1 MILEFREVRP
11 QQVPHNAARVAFSVE
26 DGRLALAGTRRSAWT
41 RARNARLRCCKGA
54 AFFGTIYGAGDL
66 VYLDSQVYEVKVCIQ
81 VDRAHDIPQ
90 MGWIQEQLSFVSQ
103 PTSVGSRWRRGIQT
117 SYFILDE
124 AVQRSL
130 RLVQTWSC
138 EDESHVLVLG

>member
-1 MILEFREVRP
+1 MQLESLSRWKMDGLHLPEP
-11 QQVPHNAARVAFSVE
+11 DEALGLEIGMPGCAVAKE
-26 DGRLALAGTRRSAWT
+26 
-41 RARNARLRCCKGA
+41 LR
-54 AFFGTIYGAGDL
+54 FFGTVYGAGDL
-66 VYLDSQVYEVKVCIQ
+66 VYVDSQVYEVKVCIQ
-81 VDRAHDIPQ
+81 VDRGDGIPK

-103 PTSVGSRWRRGIQT
+103 PTSVGSRWRRGGQA
-117 SYFILDE
+117 SYFLLDE

>member
-1 MILEFREVRP
+1 MQLESLSRWKMDGLHLPEP
-11 QQVPHNAARVAFSVE
+11 DEALGLELGMPGCAVAKE
-26 DGRLALAGTRRSAWT
+26 
-41 RARNARLRCCKGA
+41 LR
-54 AFFGTIYGAGDL
+54 FFGTVYGAGDL

-90 MGWIQEQLSFVSQ
+90 MGWIQEELSFVSQ
-103 PTSVGSRWRRGIQT
+103 PTSVGSRWRRGGHST
-117 SYFILDE
+117 YFILDE

-138 EDESHVLVLG
+138 EDEAHVLVIG

>member
-1 MILEFREVRP
+1 MQLESLSRWKMDGLHLPEP
-11 QQVPHNAARVAFSVE
+11 DEALGLELGMPGCAVAKE
-26 DGRLALAGTRRSAWT
+26 
-41 RARNARLRCCKGA
+41 LR
-54 AFFGTIYGAGDL
+54 FFGTIYGAGDL

-103 PTSVGSRWRRGIQT
+103 PTSVGSRWRRGGQA
-117 SYFILDE
+117 SYFLLDE

-138 EDESHVLVLG
+138 EDESHVVVLG

>member
-1 MILEFREVRP
+1 MQLESLSRWKMDGLHLPEP
-11 QQVPHNAARVAFSVE
+11 DEALGLEIGMPGCAVAKE
-26 DGRLALAGTRRSAWT
+26 
-41 RARNARLRCCKGA
+41 LR
-54 AFFGTIYGAGDL
+54 FFGTVYGAGDL
-66 VYLDSQVYEVKVCIQ
+66 VYVDNQVYEVKVCIQ
-81 VDRAHDIPQ
+81 VDSGDGIPK

-103 PTSVGSRWRRGIQT
+103 PTSVGTRWRRVGQA
-117 SYFILDE
+117 SYFFLDE

>member
-1 MILEFREVRP
+1 MQLESLSRWKMDGLHLPEPDEALVLELGMP
-11 QQVPHNAARVAFSVE
+11 GCAVAKE
-26 DGRLALAGTRRSAWT
+26 
-41 RARNARLRCCKGA
+41 LR
-54 AFFGTIYGAGDL
+54 FFGTVYGAGDL
-66 VYLDSQVYEVKVCIQ
+66 VYVDSQVYEVKVCIQ
-81 VDRAHDIPQ
+81 VDSGDGIPK

-103 PTSVGSRWRRGIQT
+103 PTSVGSRWRRVGQA
-117 SYFILDE
+117 SYFFLDE

>member
-1 MILEFREVRP
+1 MQLESLSRWKMDGLHLPEP
-11 QQVPHNAARVAFSVE
+11 DEALGLELGMPGCAVAKE
-26 DGRLALAGTRRSAWT
+26 
-41 RARNARLRCCKGA
+41 LR
-54 AFFGTIYGAGDL
+54 FFGTVYGAGDL
-66 VYLDSQVYEVKVCIQ
+66 VYVDTQVYEVKVCIQ
-81 VDRAHDIPQ
+81 VDSGDGIPK

-103 PTSVGSRWRRGIQT
+103 PTSVGSRWRRVGQA
-117 SYFILDE
+117 SYFFLDE

>member
-1 MILEFREVRP
+1 MQLESLSRWKMDGLHLPEP
-11 QQVPHNAARVAFSVE
+11 DEALGLELGMPGCAVAKE
-26 DGRLALAGTRRSAWT
+26 
-41 RARNARLRCCKGA
+41 LR
-54 AFFGTIYGAGDL
+54 FFGTVYGAGDL

-103 PTSVGSRWRRGIQT
+103 PTSVGSRWRRGGHST
-117 SYFILDE
+117 YFILDE

-138 EDESHVLVLG
+138 EDEAHVLVIG

>member
-1 MILEFREVRP
+1 MQLESLSRWKMDGLHLPEP
-11 QQVPHNAARVAFSVE
+11 DEALGLELGMPGCAVAKE
-26 DGRLALAGTRRSAWT
+26 
-41 RARNARLRCCKGA
+41 LR
-54 AFFGTIYGAGDL
+54 FFGTVYGAGDL

-81 VDRAHDIPQ
+81 VDRAHDIPK

-103 PTSVGSRWRRGIQT
+103 PTSVGSRWRRGGQA
-117 SYFILDE
+117 SYFLLDE